1 MLTAEGCRG
10 RQQRLRQALAAQKLD
25 AAVISDPIE
34 IYYFT
39 GVIQPVLPHA
49 LRWFLWIDAQ
59 RTFLVAPLNS
69 GEAYVDEVVHYQ
81 VNIGGTAN
89 PDWLR
94 RINSFVQ
101 KRLSGMSARRIGYQ
115 AEALQQ
121 LIANTVSATV
131 HPDEWVAIDDL
142 ISNMQRRK
150 DPDELAV
157 IKRSIEID
165 LAAYR
170 AAQAAIAPGV
180 SEVDVLTTAQRA
192 ASLEAGENVWHNGDY
207 AAGAA
212 GGYARDR
219 KIKAGELYII
229 DAWTHY
235 HGYWSDLSRAY
246 IVGSRISKLQQSIF
260 DHLKAIHEEVPSLLK
275 PGIDG
280 SAVWRR
286 VDALVREHPALA
298 EHGLTHHAGHGIG
311 LRAHELPDLNPT
323 RGGIL
328 EVGQVITCEPGGY
341 PEAARGGVRL
351 ENMYLITENGAQN
364 LSVFPM
370 SLR

>member
-1 MLTAEGCRG
+1 MLTPEGCRG
-10 RQQRLRQALAAQKLD
+10 RQARLRQALAAQNID

-34 IYYFT
+34 VYYFT
-39 GVIQPVLPHA
+39 GVLTPILPHV
-49 LRWFLWIDAQ
+49 LRFFLWIDQ
-59 RTFLVAPLNS
+59 KTTFLVAPLNS
-69 GEAYVDEVVHYQ
+69 GEAYVDEVVHYE
-81 VNIGGTAN
+81 VNMGGTAH

-94 RINSFVQ
+94 RINGFVE
-101 KRLSGMSARRIGYQ
+101 KRLKGEAAHRIGYQ
-115 AEALQQ
+115 AEALQR
-121 LIANTVSATV
+121 LIADTVAAAV
-131 HPDEWVAIDDL
+131 HPDDWVAIDDL
-142 ISNMQRRK
+142 IANMQRRK

-157 IKRSIEID
+157 IKRSIEVD

-180 SEVDVLTTAQRA
+180 NELEVLTAAQRA

-207 AAGAA
+207 AAGMA

-229 DAWTHY
+229 DAWTRY

-246 IVGSRISKLQQSIF
+246 IVGDEISDVQQSIF
-260 DHLKAIHEEVPSLLK
+260 DHLKAIHDQVPGLLK

-286 VDALVREHPALA
+286 IDALIREHPAMKEA
-298 EHGLTHHAGHGIG
+298 GLTHHAGHSIG

-323 RGGIL
+323 RGGMI

-351 ENMYLITENGAQN
+351 ENMYLITENGAEN